1 MGIKSVFQH
10 LHYITYDRIGK
21 EMNLTQK
28 TYFYMCVTYKHSIF
42 TAVLYCIVYV

>member
-10 LHYITYDRIGK
+10 LHYIIYDRIGK
-21 EMNLTQK
+21 EMKLTQQ
-28 TYFYMCVTYKHSIF
+28 TYLYMYPIYKHSIF